1 LKDQYRTPG
10 AVLAALANGIIPAD
24 ARDGGAA
31 SVDAGARLAGRMD
44 LGVNQALYVQGI
56 ATARAAAQRKFGRG
70 VSELSAQEIDELLDV
85 LRDEAPT
92 FFKQLRMD
100 VSALYLSDPAVWQ
113 RIGFPGPSIASGG
126 YADFDQPQTRAVHEL
141 KEPTRMNI
149 PNPLPAV
156 QTFVSKPAKML
167 IGSEW
172 HEAASGGWIDAI
184 DPATGKTFGKIS
196 GGR

>member
-1 LKDQYRTPG
+1 MTSPEAVEGSASTPG

-92 FFKQLRMD
+92 FCKQLRMD
-100 VSALYLSDPAVWQ
+100 VSALYMSDEAVWR
-113 RIGFPGPSIASGG
+113 RIGFPGPSSRSGG
-126 YADFDQPQTRAVHEL
+126 HVDFDQPQTAKADRI
-141 KEPTRMNI
+141 KE
-149 PNPLPAV
+149 
-156 QTFVSKPAKML
+156 
-167 IGSEW
+167 E
-172 HEAASGGWIDAI
+172 
-184 DPATGKTFGKIS
+184 
-196 GGR
+196 